1 MNDSGETSQRI
12 SFVLLIAFGVL
23 LFLGMLFLFW
33 NENQSFASLVS
44 LKNDDIS
51 EITIFDNTGTHKS
64 PLLTLNNPRDSEAI
78 EEFVNAMN
86 NTTHG
91 RGRDIITLHE
101 LYLIIKLNNS
111 RNLIELLFQSQSDCG
126 KTIFIEIVKKP
137 GGVKSRM
144 TTYVSSATSEIYL
157 YDWLHN
163 LDIINYLG
171 CK

>member
-12 SFVLLIAFGVL
+12 SFALLIVFVVL
-23 LFLGMLFLFW
+23 LFLGMLFLIW

-51 EITIFDNTGTHKS
+51 EITIFDNTGTQKS
-64 PLLTLNNPRDSEAI
+64 LLLILNNPRDSETI
-78 EEFVNAMN
+78 EEFVKAMN
-86 NTTHG
+86 NATHG
-91 RGRDIITLHE
+91 SGRDIITSHE

-111 RNLIELLFQSQSDCG
+111 RNPIELLFQSKSDCE
-126 KTIFIEIVKKP
+126 KTIFIDIVEKP

-144 TTYVSSATSEIYL
+144 TTYISSATSEIYL

-163 LDIINYLG
+163 MDLVNYLG